1 MPIFR
6 SIIAAAVLCGVAT
19 LRAGAQSA
27 PSAAERV
34 LAAALIPGLAVDA
47 RAAGV
52 AEKEIGTLL
61 DVFRTKSVPAG
72 EAKVILDEE
81 VRGVRAHGP
90 VDNFGSF
97 VQARLAEG
105 LRGQQL
111 AAAIRAEH
119 AARGKGRP
127 GRKDAAATPASA
139 KDQQG
144 KQQNPKGGAKLRKP
158 GAPDSAREFRTKD
171 SQRPIP

>member
-1 MPIFR
+1 MPILR
-6 SIIAAAVLCGVAT
+6 SIVAAAALCGVAT

-27 PSAAERV
+27 PSAAERI
-34 LAAALIPGLAVDA
+34 LAAALIPGLAVEA
-47 RAAGV
+47 RSAGV
-52 AEKEIGTLL
+52 AEKDVGALV

-72 EAKVILDEE
+72 EAKVILDEQ

-119 AARGKGRP
+119 AARGRGKAGP
-127 GRKDAAATPASA
+127 EKAVGAPAASKDRAE
-139 KDQQG
+139 
-144 KQQNPKGGAKLRKP
+144 KQQDSRGGAKSRKP
-158 GAPDSAREFRTKD
+158 GAPDSAREFRGRDDRK
-171 SQRPIP
+171 PIP